1 MPLYAGE
8 GGDSGSSPFSH
19 LIRNVILVRVRIR
32 GLMLGFR
39 VRVRVRCEKWT
50 RPGVSAIQPCQNKR
64 RHQRLENG
72 PGN

>member
-39 VRVRVRCEKWT
+39 VRVRVSCE
-50 RPGVSAIQPCQNKR
+50 N
-64 RHQRLENG
+64 
-72 PGN
+72 